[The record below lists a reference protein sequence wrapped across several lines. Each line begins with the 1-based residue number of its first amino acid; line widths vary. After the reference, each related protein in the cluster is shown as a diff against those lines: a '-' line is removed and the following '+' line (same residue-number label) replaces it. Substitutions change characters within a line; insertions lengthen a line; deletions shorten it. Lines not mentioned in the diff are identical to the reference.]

1 MIEIE
6 AVQPTAREFRSIRRG
21 WGLIHWVCLLPTHAF
36 LIGFVLFGVVALAVS
51 DNTQA
56 HGLFSVF
63 LIGSWLLSLIG
74 GSVVRRV
81 VAREMRRSPAGN
93 LPWRWLIDER
103 GLEFDN
109 GLQCNRV
116 DWRAVKAFQE
126 EKDRFLFLVTPA
138 YNPVLPTRLLTDEQK
153 QALRALVADV
163 RARGVLGA
171 GVD

>member
-74 GSVVRRV
+74 GSVVRRPACCRAGDAAIACGQLA
-81 VAREMRRSPAGN
+81 VALA
-93 LPWRWLIDER
+93 
-103 GLEFDN
+103 
-109 GLQCNRV
+109 
-116 DWRAVKAFQE
+116 
-126 EKDRFLFLVTPA
+126 DR
-138 YNPVLPTRLLTDEQK
+138 
-153 QALRALVADV
+153 
-163 RARGVLGA
+163 
-171 GVD
+171 